1 MVRAGGFFSAL
12 LFTFEKKLPDMT
24 AVLDKKITIEEY
36 LAREDFEEGFYYELI
51 EGEIVKKS
59 APAPRH
65 QNASNNLA
73 FALNQFI
80 RANNLGKIYTAPIDV
95 FFDDFNALEPDI
107 IFIAKE
113 RLSIVTENGIEGIP
127 DLVVE
132 ILSPGTAHDDRG
144 RKLKVYRRTGVRE
157 YWIVDPRSQTIEV
170 YVLLEGEFEL
180 TSFATEA
187 GEVQSQVLAGFKTT
201 VAEVFA

>member
-1 MVRAGGFFSAL
+1 
-12 LFTFEKKLPDMT
+12 MT

-59 APAPRH
+59 APPRH

-80 RANNLGKIYTAPIDV
+80 RANNLGKIYTTPLDV
-95 FFDDFNALEPDI
+95 FFDDFNVFEPDI
-107 IFIAKE
+107 VFISKE

-157 YWIVDPRSQTIEV
+157 YWIVDPRSLTIEV

-180 TSFATEA
+180 TSFATES
-187 GEVQSQVLAGFKTT
+187 GEVQSQVLTGFKTT